1 MPVKRNGGIYLG
13 PIKNTKQQLHEERRR
28 NMALTAQLEQTSAI
42 LAYVAMMADVEIPVD
57 EEENS
62 DE

>member
-1 MPVKRNGGIYLG
+1 MG
-13 PIKNTKQQLHEERRR
+13 PIKNTKQQLHEERCR

>member
-1 MPVKRNGGIYLG
+1 
-13 PIKNTKQQLHEERRR
+13 
-28 NMALTAQLEQTSAI
+28 MALTAQLEQTEAI

-57 EEENS
+57 EEEKP